1 MRRLFR
7 SLLVSMSVSLLV
19 ANLALFVA
27 AQSKPNVQQT
37 TLEEPNQ
44 TTPEIST
51 DELKRV
57 LARERTRA

>member
-1 MRRLFR
+1 MRRLFM
-7 SLLVSMSVSLLV
+7 SLLGTMSVSLLV
-19 ANLALFVA
+19 ANLALLVA